1 MGYNHVIAE
10 VYRQFEKGSV
20 ELKRF
25 PDLPHGL
32 LITGKKGDNVVFY
45 WDDVRQEVKWAFL
58 DEKGKIRKPQEAI

>member
-20 ELKRF
+20 TLKRF

-32 LITGKKGDNVVFY
+32 LITDKKGDSVIFY
-45 WDDVRQEVKWAFL
+45 WDDVRQKVKRVFP
-58 DEKGKIRKPQEAI
+58 DEKGKIRKP